1 MTSYPIGNSRLTIV
15 ATDCN
20 GDNKTYFIV
29 AGSNNFLTIFPSY
42 GSESFQV
49 STRSFVISP
58 VNSIKASDFNSDNVQ
73 DLAVPNYEHSASGLL
88 FNTCS

>member
-15 ATDCN
+15 AADWN
-20 GDNKTYFIV
+20 GDNKTDFIV
-29 AGSNNFLTIFPSY
+29 ADSDNFLTIFPSY
-42 GSESFQV
+42 RSGSFQV

-58 VNSIKASDFNSDNVQ
+58 VNSIEASDFNSDNLQ
-73 DLAVPNYEHSASGLL
+73 DLAFPNYGNSTSGLL